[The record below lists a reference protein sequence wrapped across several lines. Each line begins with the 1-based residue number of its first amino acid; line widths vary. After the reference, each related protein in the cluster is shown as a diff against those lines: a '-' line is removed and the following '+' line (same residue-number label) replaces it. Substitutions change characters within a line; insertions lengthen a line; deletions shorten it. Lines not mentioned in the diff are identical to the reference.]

1 MSFPEVELVPRRR
14 KTQAWMSDA
23 AGQPAVVAHIS
34 TKISSNQK
42 RILDGLG
49 PEPFAVY
56 SFLSSECT
64 RGAVDK
70 NPLFQFVYR
79 SYYRLDNA
87 GLSPSFKTR
96 YFELMERERGE
107 GAVDLRAIASDLHR
121 YKTLRNHK
129 SLQFSFVTKLAA
141 TVDPA
146 YPIYDRAV
154 GKALGFPPPAGGRN
168 FTQGLER
175 YLLFYEWLR
184 GLYTALLAG
193 PTLPAVVKD
202 LKAQYPQAATVPPIK
217 TLDFIFWSAGKLG
230 IVLVPS

>member
-1 MSFPEVELVPRRR
+1 MQKQR
-14 KTQAWMSDA
+14 KKQAWMSDA

-96 YFELMERERGE
+96 YFELMERARVTR
-107 GAVDLRAIASDLHR
+107 AVDLRVIATDLHR

-184 GLYTALLAG
+184 GLYANLLSG
-193 PTLPAVVKD
+193 PTPLPAMAA
-202 LKAQYPQAATVPPIK
+202 LTTQYPSAATIPPIK
-217 TLDFIFWSAGKLG
+217 LLDFIFWSAGKLKL
-230 IVLVPS
+230 VLVP